1 MGLTSDQFKVFHPGG
16 KLGKKLLPISE
27 LMEKHDDLPF
37 VKPTDTMDSVL
48 ITMTETNL
56 GSVVVSSDKKTVLGI
71 ITDGDLKRHMSA
83 DLLTRE
89 AQIVMTQNPK
99 TILDTTLA
107 VEAVDIMLN
116 KYSQPITSL
125 LAVNKDGELTG
136 MIRLQ
141 TLLAAGV
148 V

>member
-1 MGLTSDQFKVFHPGG
+1 MG
-16 KLGKKLLPISE
+16 
-27 LMEKHDDLPF
+27 
-37 VKPTDTMDSVL
+37 
-48 ITMTETNL
+48 
-56 GSVVVSSDKKTVLGI
+56 
-71 ITDGDLKRHMSA
+71 A

-99 TILDTTLA
+99 TIADTTLA

-116 KYSQPITSL
+116 KYKQPITSL
-125 LAVNKDGELTG
+125 IAVDQNGTMTG